1 MHLSYKPS
9 KYKDKT
15 YKFYEIAESYRQG
28 GKVKKRTIFPIGKL
42 TPKQAEQ
49 IRLILKLYKNPHEV
63 VTTLSNVMAQ
73 EVQKYLDV
81 AIVNQL
87 WEQWELS
94 KAFVNEPTRGGLSTP
109 LIAKVLTI
117 NRCLDP
123 LAHYSVPE
131 WIKSTALSAILKVP
145 LEGIN
150 EDKIY
155 YELSKIE
162 KNRDHLE
169 DFLFKKTYQDDP
181 SSYDYVNYDLTTS
194 YFVGFKC
201 KLSAFG
207 RSKDERPHNKQVLLA
222 VMINSRGYPF
232 KWDVYPGNT
241 AEIHTLAE
249 NIEAC
254 ALRFKL
260 KGVTMVFDRGLV
272 SEENL
277 NLVEEYG
284 LKYITTLDK
293 DQIPQVPGI
302 DLRPFMSLSESR
314 VNDDIQS
321 LPGFHKFDEELYFKD
336 LGVQGKRR
344 YILGINPT
352 LFLEERRSRR
362 ERIALFQGFVRQ
374 KNEELKKAK
383 RSRNPEATRSVF
395 LKELKRLKVRKYF
408 EDPQLNPIEVK
419 IANKNGAERTVNTY
433 QVTIKKKNAK
443 IRESKLLDGVC
454 VFITNH
460 VETYT
465 NASEFKIPPE
475 RIIDSY
481 RKKTQ
486 IEDVFRHI
494 KSFLK
499 IRPFFVNT
507 DEHVRA
513 VYTIC
518 ILAYFLNKFFAKRRR
533 EVEQKDYLN
542 SHNLYRPFERCQIVT
557 LKDKLSGATKK
568 DVIPL
573 TGQQEKILND
583 SGLTGLIKT
592 ATKMS
597 RNQCSP

>member
-1 MHLSYKPS
+1 MYLNYKPS

-15 YKFYEIAESYRQG
+15 YKFYEIAESYRKG
-28 GKVKKRTIFPIGKL
+28 KKVKKRTIFPIGKL
-42 TPKQAEQ
+42 TQKQAEQ
-49 IRLILKLYKNPHEV
+49 IRLILKLYKDPDEI
-63 VTTLSNVMAQ
+63 VTTLSNVMA
-73 EVQKYLDV
+73 EETQKYLDV

-87 WEQWELS
+87 WEQWGLS
-94 KAFVNEPTRGGLSTP
+94 KAFVNKVTRGDLSTS
-109 LIAKVLTI
+109 LIAKILTI

-131 WIKSTALSAILKVP
+131 WIKSTALSDILRVS

-150 EDKIY
+150 DDKIY

-162 KNRDHLE
+162 KNKYHLE
-169 DFLFKKTYQDDP
+169 DFLFRKTYQYDP

-207 RSKDERPHNKQVLLA
+207 RSKDDRPHNKQVVLA
-222 VMINSRGYPF
+222 VMINSQGYPF

-249 NIEAC
+249 NMEAC

-260 KGVTMVFDRGLV
+260 KGITMVFDRGLV
-272 SEENL
+272 SEDNL
-277 NLVEEYG
+277 DLVEEYG

-293 DQIPQVPGI
+293 DQIPQVPGV
-302 DLRPFMSLSESR
+302 DLKPFMSLSENR
-314 VNDDIQS
+314 VNDEIQS
-321 LPGFHKFDEELYFKD
+321 LPGFRKFDEKLYFQD
-336 LGVQGKRR
+336 LGVQGQRR

-352 LFLEERRSRR
+352 LFLEERRGRR
-362 ERIALFQGFVRQ
+362 EKIALFRGFVRQ
-374 KNEELKKAK
+374 KNEGLKRAK
-383 RSRNPEATRSVF
+383 RSRDPEATRSIF
-395 LKELKRLKVRKYF
+395 TKELKRLKIQKYF
-408 EDPQLNPIEVK
+408 EAPQLNPIKMRV
-419 IANKNGAERTVNTY
+419 ANKNGVERIVNTY
-433 QVTIKKKNAK
+433 QVTINKRNAK
-443 IRESKLLDGVC
+443 IRESKLLDGLC
-454 VFITNH
+454 VFVTNH
-460 VETYT
+460 VEPY
-465 NASEFKIPPE
+465 ADPSKWKIPPE

-486 IEDVFRHI
+486 IEDVFKHI

-518 ILAYFLNKFFAKRRR
+518 ILAYFLNKFFAERRR
-533 EVEQKDYLN
+533 NVEQKDYFN

-557 LKDKLSGATKK
+557 MKDKLSGAIKK
-568 DVIPL
+568 DTIPL
-573 TGQQEKILND
+573 TGQQEKILNG
-583 SGLTGLIKT
+583 SGLSGLIKT
-592 ATKMS
+592 VTKTS
-597 RNQCSP
+597 RNHCSP

>member
-28 GKVKKRTIFPIGKL
+28 KKVKKRTIFPIGKL
-42 TPKQAEQ
+42 TQKQAEQ
-49 IRLILKLYKNPHEV
+49 IKLILKLHKDPDEI
-63 VTTLSNVMAQ
+63 VTTLSNVMA
-73 EVQKYLDV
+73 EETRKYLDV

-94 KAFVNEPTRGGLSTP
+94 KAFVNKVTRGDLSTS
-109 LIAKVLTI
+109 LIAKILTI

-131 WIKSTALSAILKVP
+131 WIKSTVLSDILRVP

-150 EDKIY
+150 DDKIY

-162 KNRDHLE
+162 KNKYHLE
-169 DFLFKKTYQDDP
+169 DFLFRKTYQYDP

-207 RSKDERPHNKQVLLA
+207 RSKDDRLHNKQVVLA
-222 VMINSRGYPF
+222 VMINSQGYPF

-260 KGVTMVFDRGLV
+260 KGITMVFDRGLV
-272 SEENL
+272 SEDNL
-277 NLVEEYG
+277 DLVEEYG

-302 DLRPFMSLSESR
+302 DLRPFMSLSENTL
-314 VNDDIQS
+314 NDEIQN
-321 LPGFHKFDEELYFKD
+321 LPGFHKFDEKLYFKD
-336 LGVQGKRR
+336 LGVQGQRR

-352 LFLEERRSRR
+352 LFLEERRGRR
-362 ERIALFQGFVRQ
+362 EKIALFRGFVRQ
-374 KNEELKKAK
+374 KNEELKRAK
-383 RSRNPEATRSVF
+383 RNRDPEATRSIF
-395 LKELKRLKVRKYF
+395 TKELKRLKIQKYF
-408 EDPQLNPIEVK
+408 EAPQLNPIKVK
-419 IANKNGAERTVNTY
+419 VANKNGVERIVNTY
-433 QVTIKKKNAK
+433 QVTINKRNAK

-465 NASEFKIPPE
+465 NTSKCKIPPE

-486 IEDVFRHI
+486 IEDVFKHI

-518 ILAYFLNKFFAKRRR
+518 ILAYFLNKFFAERRR
-533 EVEQKDYLN
+533 SIEQKDYLN
-542 SHNLYRPFERCQIVT
+542 SYKLYRPFERCQIVT
-557 LKDKLSGATKK
+557 MKDRLSGAMKK
-568 DVIPL
+568 DIIPL
-573 TGQQEKILND
+573 MDHQQRILKD
-583 SGLTGLIKT
+583 SGLSDLIKT
-592 ATKMS
+592 VTKMKG
-597 RNQCSP
+597 NHCSP

>member
-1 MHLSYKPS
+1 MHLSYKTS

-15 YKFYEIAESYRQG
+15 YKFYEIAQSYRQG
-28 GKVKKRTIFPIGKL
+28 KKVKKRTIFPIGKL

-49 IRLILKLYKNPHEV
+49 IRLILKLYKNPDEV

-73 EVQKYLDV
+73 ESQKYLDV

-87 WEQWELS
+87 WEEWELS
-94 KAFVNEPTRGGLSTP
+94 KAFVNKPTRGDLSTP
-109 LIAKVLTI
+109 LIAKILTI

-123 LAHYSVPE
+123 LAHYSIPE
-131 WIKSTALSAILKVP
+131 WIKSTALSDILKVP

-150 EDKIY
+150 DDKIY

-162 KNRDHLE
+162 KNKHHLE
-169 DFLFKKTYQDDP
+169 DFLFKKTYQYDP
-181 SSYDYVNYDLTTS
+181 SSYDYVDYDLTTS
-194 YFVGFKC
+194 YFVGFRC

-207 RSKDERPHNKQVLLA
+207 RSKDERPHNKQVVLA
-222 VMINSRGYPF
+222 VMINSQGYPF

-260 KGVTMVFDRGLV
+260 KGITMVFDRGLV
-272 SEENL
+272 SEDNL
-277 NLVEEYG
+277 DLVEEYG

-302 DLRPFMSLSESR
+302 DLRPFMKLSEAG
-314 VNDDIQS
+314 VNDEIQS
-321 LPGFHKFDEELYFKD
+321 LPGFHKFDEELYFQD
-336 LGVQGKRR
+336 LGVQGEKR

-352 LFLEERRSRR
+352 LFLEERRNRR
-362 ERIALFQGFVRQ
+362 EKIALFQGFVRQ
-374 KNEELKKAK
+374 RNKELKRAK
-383 RSRNPEATRSVF
+383 RSRNPEATRGIF
-395 LKELKRLKVRKYF
+395 IKELKRLKIRKYF

-419 IANKNGAERTVNTY
+419 VANKNGVERIVNTY
-433 QVTIKKKNAK
+433 QVTINKNNAK

-460 VETYT
+460 VEPYA
-465 NASEFKIPPE
+465 NSSKSKIPPE
-475 RIIDSY
+475 KIIDSY

-486 IEDVFRHI
+486 IEDVFKHI

-507 DEHVRA
+507 DEHVKA

-518 ILAYFLNKFFAKRRR
+518 ILAYFLNKFFAERRKRI
-533 EVEQKDYLN
+533 EQRDYLN
-542 SHNLYRPFERCQIVT
+542 SPKLYRPFERCQIVT
-557 LKDKLSGATKK
+557 LKDRLSGAMKK
-568 DVIPL
+568 DIIPL

-583 SGLTGLIKT
+583 SGLSGLIKT
-592 ATKMS
+592 AI
-597 RNQCSP
+597 R